1 MPDQSSKELSQRF
14 KDFTRQTLRRKS
26 REAVRLEGRLF
37 KRRAE
42 DPLARI
48 TREDFMTPTSLGA
61 TMGLLE
67 IQWVAVRAGSWWNR
81 RYYLVAVRVVGNV
94 LTQELHYELIEYRFA
109 GIGKFQRDP
118 QRRQR
123 HATMSSP
130 YDPTLLS
137 CLDGIDNGWIDRERR
152 IAKEQVLKRF
162 DEHLH
167 F

>member
-67 IQWVAVRAGSWWNR
+67 IQWVAVRAGGWWNR
-81 RYYLVAVRVVGNV
+81 RYYLVAVRVVGNI
-94 LTQELHYELIEYRFA
+94 LTQELYYELIEYRFA

-118 QRRQR
+118 QRRKR
-123 HATMSSP
+123 RVAMSQP
-130 YDPTLLS
+130 YDPTTLS
-137 CLDGIDNGWIDRERR
+137 CLDDLDKHWTGSERR
-152 IAKEQVLKRF
+152 FAREQVLERF
-162 DEHLH
+162 KDHLR